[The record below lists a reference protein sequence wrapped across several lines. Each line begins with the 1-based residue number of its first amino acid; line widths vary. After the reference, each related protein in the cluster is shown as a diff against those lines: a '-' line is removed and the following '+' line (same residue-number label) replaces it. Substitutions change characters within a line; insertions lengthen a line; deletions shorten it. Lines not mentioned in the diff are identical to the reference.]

1 MTANVH
7 CLVHKAHDLLPA
19 STVTTSTGHRSRSG
33 CVTGRPSA
41 LHCVECRLT
50 ADANPHA
57 PHEPA
62 VCVHMRAATLL
73 QRGNQ
78 ASVTCKELSG
88 RKVLATLCQE
98 ILRCP
103 QKDSFSNTHEGLN
116 WLHFSRRCFF
126 FFASLGRHTCHNT
139 APYHN
144 AIRCSLR
151 ARKYEWR
158 PRPLDAPCPVARPL
172 PVFSAC

>member
-1 MTANVH
+1 MFY

-103 QKDSFSNTHEGLN
+103 QKDSFSNTHEGLS
-116 WLHFSRRCFF
+116 WLHFSRRCLFF
-126 FFASLGRHTCHNT
+126 FCIMLTTRT
-139 APYHN
+139 PYLSQYSTVSQRYPLQL
-144 AIRCSLR
+144 AR
-151 ARKYEWR
+151 AKI
-158 PRPLDAPCPVARPL
+158 
-172 PVFSAC
+172 